1 MSTNADEGADLWV
14 GLGLAEAAS
23 TARVG
28 PAPVAEILAGGR
40 RIRRRRRTVVGALA
54 LASAVVLAGG
64 AVTELRP
71 GPVASHPL
79 VPAGAGH
86 GSGTGGPP
94 TTAANQ
100 ATPATPATPATTAAA
115 PPVRDPFTPVRAVV
129 GEGTTP
135 DGKQWKL
142 WRAVW
147 PTAPR
152 ERAYEQALALWQER
166 SPYDSAV
173 DKPTKEF
180 VDQYY
185 DPNADVTNTYFTV
198 DGVRLS
204 HDATGTS
211 PAPGKLDPRAGTY
224 IAGGLLGARGKG
236 DTVAPDEIVGLT
248 LGPDIARVKV
258 TWTDG
263 TVTEPPLVTVGDSP
277 MRAAVVARPAG
288 KTARLWEYFDRDGR
302 TVPDSGEQFL
312 TR

>member
-1 MSTNADEGADLWV
+1 MSTNANGDADLWV

-23 TARVG
+23 TARIG
-28 PAPVAEILAGGR
+28 PAPVADILAGGR

-54 LASAVVLAGG
+54 LASVVVLAGG
-64 AVTELRP
+64 AVSELRP
-71 GPVASHPL
+71 GSAVSHPL
-79 VPAGAGH
+79 VPAGPGH

-94 TTAANQ
+94 TAA
-100 ATPATPATPATTAAA
+100 AAPVSPTPTTAA
-115 PPVRDPFTPVRAVV
+115 PPVRDPFTPVRVVV

-135 DGKQWKL
+135 EGKQWKL

-173 DKPTKEF
+173 SKPTKEF

-185 DPNADVTNTYFTV
+185 DPDSDVVNTYFTV

-204 HDATGTS
+204 HDAAGTS
-211 PAPGKLDPRAGTY
+211 PAPGKLGPRDGTY
-224 IAGGLLGARGKG
+224 IGGGLLGARGKG
-236 DTVAPDEIVGLT
+236 DTVAPGEIVGLS

-263 TVTEPPLVTVGDSP
+263 TVTEPPLVTVADSP
-277 MRAAVVARPAG
+277 LREAVVARPEG
-288 KTARLWEYFDRDGR
+288 RTARLWEYFDRNGNK
-302 TVPDSGEQFL
+302 VPDSGAQFL
-312 TR
+312 TG